1 MILITL
7 LQATIHQLYPD
18 IATPELR
25 ISRPTHAQFGD
36 YSSNIALM
44 LAKTL
49 GKSPRDIATAI
60 RAALMAQTPSAVSLI
75 EKIDIAGPGHLNFFM
90 QPTFYQQIISAIQ
103 QQQADY
109 GRQNIG
115 QGARWHLEYV
125 SANPTGPLHVGHG
138 RGAAYGATVATL
150 LKHMGYDV
158 TQEYYVNDAG
168 RQMNILTLSTWLRY
182 LQLLGLNPLFPDNVY
197 QGDYI
202 IDIAKK
208 LHAESAENPPTAFDL
223 NTNPFDHTQFRDA
236 DDLLDAYIAYCQS
249 ALGTSGFQRFKSAAL
264 NSILDDI
271 RLDLAEFGITFNQW
285 FSEQSLLDDNST
297 DGGALSQAIDALEK
311 SGHTYT
317 QDNALWFRSTTFGD
331 DKDRVL
337 VRDNGQPTYFASD
350 VAYHLNKIHRG
361 YQRLINIWG
370 SDHHGYIPRLKAA
383 IQALDYDPAMLQVEL
398 VQFANLFQDGERLS
412 MSTRS
417 GEFVTLRALRDD
429 VGRDAARFYYVMRR
443 CDQHMD
449 FDLSLAKS
457 QSKDNPVYYIQYAH
471 ARLCSVLTRTAAPA
485 FADLALLTAADERS
499 LLNHLSEYNDVVMR
513 AALQFEPHVLVQF
526 LHALASDF
534 HSYYNATKILVDDPD
549 VRDARLV
556 LAAALQQI
564 LNNGLTL
571 LGVSA
576 PAQM

>member
-7 LQATIHQLYPD
+7 LQQTVEKLYPD
-18 IATPELR
+18 ITVPEIR

-36 YSSNIALM
+36 YSSNVALL
-44 LAKTL
+44 LAKPL
-49 GKSPRDIATAI
+49 AKSPREIAKQI
-60 RAALMAQTPSAVSLI
+60 LDALPVSELI
-75 EKIDIAGPGHLNFFM
+75 ERVEIAGPGHLNFFM
-90 QPTFYQQIISAIQ
+90 RPAFYQQIVQDIL
-103 QQQADY
+103 QQQAEY

-150 LKHMGYDV
+150 LTHMGYDV
-158 TQEYYVNDAG
+158 AQEYYVNDAG
-168 RQMNILTLSTWLRY
+168 RQMNILTLSVWLRY
-182 LQLLGLNPLFPDNVY
+182 LQAHGLTPFFPENVY

-202 IDIAKK
+202 IDIAQQLREQHGDK
-208 LHAESAENPPTAFDL
+208 LIANTA
-223 NTNPFDHTQFRDA
+223 TFDHASFSDA
-236 DDLLDAYIAYCQS
+236 DSLLDAYIHFCQTE
-249 ALGTSGFQRFKSAAL
+249 LGNQHFQTIKSAAL

-271 RLDLAEFGITFNQW
+271 RQDLSQFGIEFQQW
-285 FSEQSLLDDNST
+285 FSEQSLLD
-297 DGGALSQAIDALEK
+297 GGALPNAIEALK
-311 SGHTYT
+311 NSGHTYL

-337 VRDNGQPTYFASD
+337 VRDNVQPTYFASD
-350 VAYHLNKIHRG
+350 VAYHLNKIERG
-361 YQRLINIWG
+361 FSRLINIWG

-383 IQALDYDPAMLQVEL
+383 LQALGYDPAMLQVEL

-417 GEFVTLRALRDD
+417 GEFVTLRELRED

-457 QSKDNPVYYIQYAH
+457 QSKDNPVYYLQYAH
-471 ARLCSVLTRTAAPA
+471 ARLSSVLTRTASLSIDPA
-485 FADLALLTAADERS
+485 TADIAQLNSADERR
-499 LLNHLSEYNDVVMR
+499 LLNHLAEYNDVVMR
-513 AALQFEPHVLVQF
+513 AALQFEPHLLVQY
-526 LHALASDF
+526 LQALASDF
-534 HSYYNATKILVDDPD
+534 HSYYNATKILVEDLA

-556 LAAALQQI
+556 LAAALQRI
-564 LNNGLTL
+564 LHNGLTL

-576 PAQM
+576 PQQM

>member
-7 LQATIHQLYPD
+7 LQASIHQLYPD
-18 IATPELR
+18 ITTPEIR

-36 YSSNIALM
+36 YSSNIALL

-49 GKSPRDIATAI
+49 GKSPRDIATNI
-60 RAALMAQTPSAVSLI
+60 KTALLAQTPAAESLI

-90 QPTFYQQIISAIQ
+90 RPAFYQQIITTIQ

-115 QGARWHLEYV
+115 EGARWHLEYV

-158 TQEYYVNDAG
+158 SQEYYVNDAG

-182 LQLLGLNPLFPDNVY
+182 LQLQGLTPLFPDNVY

-202 IDIAKK
+202 IDIAKQ
-208 LHAESAENPPTAFDL
+208 LHAETATTTAFDL
-223 NTNPFDHTQFRDA
+223 NAKPFDHQQFTDA
-236 DDLLDAYIAYCQS
+236 DDLLDAYIVYCQT
-249 ALGTSGFQRFKSAAL
+249 ALGTAGFQRFKSAAL

-271 RLDLAEFGITFNQW
+271 RLDLGEFGICFNQW
-285 FSEQSLLDDNST
+285 FSEQSLLD
-297 DGGALSQAIDALEK
+297 GGALSQAIEALEK
-311 SGHTYT
+311 SGHTYM
-317 QDNALWFRSTTFGD
+317 QDDALWFRSTTFGD

-350 VAYHLNKIHRG
+350 VAYHLNKINRG
-361 YQRLINIWG
+361 FNRLINIWG

-383 IQALDYDPAMLQVEL
+383 IQALGYDPAMLQVEL
-398 VQFANLFQDGERLS
+398 VQFANLFQDGQRLS

-471 ARLCSVLTRTAAPA
+471 ARLCSVLTRNAAPA
-485 FADLALLTAADERS
+485 QADIGLLTLAEERC

-513 AALQFEPHVLVQF
+513 AALQFEPHVLVQY

-534 HSYYNATKILVDDPD
+534 HSYYNASKILVDDLGI
-549 VRDARLV
+549 RDARLV
-556 LAAALQQI
+556 LAAALQRV

>member
-1 MILITL
+1 MILLTL
-7 LQATIHQLYPD
+7 LQATLHQLYPD
-18 IATPELR
+18 TPTPDLR
-25 ISRPTHAQFGD
+25 MSRPTHAQFGD
-36 YSSNIALM
+36 YSSNIALI

-49 GKSPRDIATAI
+49 GKAPRDIASAI
-60 RAALMAQTPSAVSLI
+60 RTQLMAQAASAVSLI

-90 QPTFYQQIISAIQ
+90 RPAFYQHIISAIQ

-138 RGAAYGATVATL
+138 RGAAYGATVTTL
-150 LKHMGYDV
+150 LQHIGYDV
-158 TQEYYVNDAG
+158 NQEYYVNDAG

-182 LQLLGLNPLFPDNVY
+182 LQLQGLTPLFPENVY

-208 LHAESAENPPTAFDL
+208 LKAAPSDDTAISSSNL
-223 NTNPFDHTQFRDA
+223 NANAFDHTRFSDA
-236 DDLLDAYIAYCQS
+236 DDLLDAYIIYCQTS
-249 ALGTSGFQRFKSAAL
+249 LGTAGFQRFKSAAL
-264 NSILDDI
+264 TAILDDI
-271 RLDLAEFGITFNQW
+271 RVDLAEFGIHFNQW
-285 FSEQSLLDDNST
+285 FSEQSLLDS
-297 DGGALSQAIDALEK
+297 GALTQAIDALK
-311 SGHTYT
+311 NSGHTYT
-317 QDNALWFRSTTFGD
+317 QDDALWFRSTTFGD

-350 VAYHLNKIHRG
+350 VAYHLNKINRG
-361 YQRLINIWG
+361 FARLINIWG

-383 IQALDYDPAMLQVEL
+383 IQALGYDPDMLQVEL

-429 VGRDAARFYYVMRR
+429 VGADAARFYYVMRR

-485 FADLALLTAADERS
+485 QADIALLTAAEERS
-499 LLNHLSEYNDVVMR
+499 LLNHLSEYNDVIMR

-534 HSYYNATKILVDDPD
+534 HSYYNASKILVDDLN

-556 LAAALQQI
+556 LAAALQQV

>member
-1 MILITL
+1 MILFTL
-7 LQATIHQLYPD
+7 LQTTINQLYPD
-18 IATPELR
+18 LSMLDIR

-36 YSSNIALM
+36 YSSNIALI

-60 RAALMAQTPSAVSLI
+60 RNALTVQDEPTSPLI

-90 QPTFYQQIISAIQ
+90 RPAFYQHILTDIQ
-103 QQQADY
+103 QQQAHY

-115 QGARWHLEYV
+115 QGERWHLEYV

-150 LKHMGYDV
+150 LKHMGYEV

-168 RQMNILTLSTWLRY
+168 RQINILTLSVWLRY
-182 LQLLGLNPLFPDNVY
+182 LQLHGLTPFFPDNVY
-197 QGDYI
+197 QGEYI
-202 IDIAKK
+202 IDIAKQ
-208 LHAESAENPPTAFDL
+208 LQNSHGESL
-223 NTNPFDHTQFRDA
+223 VVNTSRFAHESFSDSDA
-236 DDLLDAYIAYCQS
+236 LLDAYIAFCQ
-249 ALGTSGFQRFKSAAL
+249 TSIGAAGYQPIKAAAL
-264 NSILDDI
+264 RSILDDI
-271 RLDLAEFGITFNQW
+271 RLDLAEFGIVFNQW
-285 FSEQSLLDDNST
+285 FSEQSLLD
-297 DGGALSQAIDALEK
+297 GGALPQAIQALEN
-311 SGHTYT
+311 SGHTYH
-317 QDNALWFRSTTFGD
+317 QDNAFWFRSTTFGD

-350 VAYHLNKIHRG
+350 VAYHLHKLNRG
-361 YQRLINIWG
+361 FTRLINIWG

-383 IQALDYDPAMLQVEL
+383 LQALGYDPAILQVEL

-417 GEFVTLRALRDD
+417 GEFVTLRTLRED

-457 QSKDNPVYYIQYAH
+457 QSKDNPVYYLQYAH
-471 ARLCSVLTRTAAPA
+471 ARLSSVLSRNAAA
-485 FADLALLTAADERS
+485 EQADISLLTSAEERS

-513 AALQFEPHVLVQF
+513 SALQFEPHLLVQF
-526 LHALASDF
+526 LHNLAGDF
-534 HSYYNATKILVDDPD
+534 HSYYNATKILVDDVG
-549 VRDARLV
+549 VRDARLA
-556 LAAALQQI
+556 LASALQCI
-564 LNNGLTL
+564 FNNGLTL

-576 PAQM
+576 PEQM